1 MNTPIIIFVR
11 KERLLGASGKRQ
23 RLKEVFYY
31 THKKPPLP
39 APIIKLLQP
48 IYKRLGSSTLYEYKN
63 NSIYYHIEY
72 EASLSSTWRELK
84 AVNALVLSSLVS
96 KLEGHR
102 VKWFTDNQ
110 RIVRAGSR
118 RNHLQLTGL
127 NVFKTCFKFGI
138 RLDMEWIPRSLNK
151 QADYVSRIHDFQST
165 LR

>member
-39 APIIKLLQP
+39 APIVKLLQP

-102 VKWFTDNQ
+102 VKILMVHRQSKCSAHCASKKPQKSPTAY
-110 RIVRAGSR
+110 RPKC
-118 RNHLQLTGL
+118 LQNL
-127 NVFKTCFKFGI
+127 I
-138 RLDMEWIPRSLNK
+138 
-151 QADYVSRIHDFQST
+151 
-165 LR
+165 